1 MTIEQRN
8 KDKKKGSFNMA
19 NEIQRRDNF
28 FNDLMS
34 PIFNN
39 DFFDNNVTDKYMR
52 TDIAETAKDYRVK
65 VDMPGFKK
73 DDIHVNYNDNV
84 LSIDAHRDTFDD
96 VSDKSGNILHSER
109 RYGQMSR
116 SYRLPDVDRG
126 NIHAKYE
133 DGVLVLNLP
142 KLQASNNSSS
152 HIDIE

>member
-1 MTIEQRN
+1 
-8 KDKKKGSFNMA
+8 MA
-19 NEIQRRDNF
+19 NDIQRRDNL

-34 PIFNN
+34 PLFNN
-39 DFFDNNVTDKYMR
+39 DFFDNKADKYMR

-73 DDIHVNYNDNV
+73 DNIHVNYSNNV
-84 LSIDAHRDTFDD
+84 LSIDANRDTFDD

-116 SYRLPDVDRG
+116 SYRLPDVDRD

-133 DGVLVLNLP
+133 DGVLILNLP
-142 KLQASNNSSS
+142 KLAASENSDS